1 MKRACVI
8 AYKDFKSLILSPMF
22 FIAAGFSALLM
33 SYSYLR
39 SLKEF
44 GESTMMNAMQ
54 FGGENGANIQFTV
67 FMGHI
72 SITNLL
78 FIFLL
83 PAITMRLFAE
93 EKKLRTFD
101 LLLTSPVTSLDIALG
116 KFMAA
121 FSAMTI
127 LVIISLAYPLLTR
140 FIADFSLKQLL
151 SSYLGLW
158 LVGGCYV
165 AIGVFA
171 SSLSESV
178 LLAVILGLI
187 FNLSLWFVAQ
197 GSGFFDSPTLVSLME
212 HLAVGQH
219 FANFVRGTIN
229 LSSFAFLLS
238 CISFFVFLTQRVV
251 ESTRWR

>member
-1 MKRACVI
+1 MKRATII
-8 AYKDFKSLILSPMF
+8 AAKDFKSLLLSPMF
-22 FIAAGFSALLM
+22 FVAAGFSALLM

-39 SLKEF
+39 SLKDF
-44 GESTMMNAMQ
+44 SESSMMSAMQ
-54 FGGENGANIQFTV
+54 YGAENGQNIQFTV

-93 EKKLRTFD
+93 EKKMRTFD
-101 LLLTSPVTSLDIALG
+101 LLLTSPVTSMDIALG
-116 KFMAA
+116 KFLAALMAM
-121 FSAMTI
+121 SV
-127 LVIISLAYPLLTR
+127 LVGISLLYPLLTR
-140 FIADFSLKQLL
+140 LIAEFSLKQLI
-151 SSYLGLW
+151 SSYIGLW

-178 LLAVILGLI
+178 LLAVIMGLI

-197 GSGFFDSPTLVSLME
+197 GASFFETPSLVALME

-219 FANFVRGTIN
+219 FANFVRGTVNI
-229 LSSFAFLLS
+229 SSFVFLLS
-238 CISFFVFLTQRVV
+238 CIAFFVFLTQRVV